1 MATKD
6 LFTPG
11 EAFDRPLLPQRQD
24 AGPWARR
31 AVVYATCA
39 LALNAL
45 IGDRGL
51 AEMLRAR
58 QQLRRTAADLEALR
72 RTNANLSHL
81 IGNLTSD
88 HRTIESI
95 ARDELGLIRKGEVL
109 VVVKDVAG
117 R

>member
-1 MATKD
+1 MPAKD
-6 LFTPG
+6 LFPPG

-24 AGPWARR
+24 AGPWLRR
-31 AVVYATCA
+31 AIVFVTCA

-58 QQLRRTAADLEALR
+58 QQLRQTAADLESLR
-72 RTNANLSHL
+72 RTNANLSIL
-81 IGNLTSD
+81 IETLNSD
-88 HRTIESI
+88 VRTIENI

-109 VVVKDVAG
+109 IVLKDVPA

>member
-1 MATKD
+1 MAKQD
-6 LFTPG
+6 LFSPG
-11 EAFDRPLLPQRQD
+11 EAFDRPLLPARQD

-31 AVVYATCA
+31 AIVFVTCA

-58 QQLRRTAADLEALR
+58 QEMRQTAADLDTLR
-72 RTNANLSHL
+72 RTNANLAHL
-81 IGNLTSD
+81 IENLNTD
-88 HRTIESI
+88 TRTIENI
-95 ARDELGLIRKGEVL
+95 ARDELGLIRKGEIL
-109 VVVKDVAG
+109 IVVKDVPA